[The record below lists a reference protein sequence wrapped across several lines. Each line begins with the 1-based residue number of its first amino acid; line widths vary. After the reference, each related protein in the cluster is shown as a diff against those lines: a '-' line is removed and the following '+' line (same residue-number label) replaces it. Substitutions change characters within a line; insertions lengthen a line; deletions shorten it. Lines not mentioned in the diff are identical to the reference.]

1 MSQSQQHA
9 SHGPPKTERWVLVMA
24 LAFLP
29 VIGAL
34 FTPES
39 ARIALVGIGGLTFIA
54 GFILMYRESR
64 RSRDSDSLRRLVHA
78 DSE

>member
-1 MSQSQQHA
+1 
-9 SHGPPKTERWVLVMA
+9 MA

-29 VIGAL
+29 VIAAL